1 MQLFLESQKRKI
13 MANRLYL
20 YPIWLRIWHMINAL
34 LFLALIVT
42 GLSMQYSPVEN
53 PLIEFQTAIAVH
65 NIAGILIIAAYII
78 FMVTNFSSSNK
89 KYYVMKKKGLMDRLM
104 KQSRYYAY
112 GMFKGE
118 STPFPVTEDEK
129 FNPLQKLSY
138 VGVIYILLPI
148 LMITGLALL
157 YPEFIVHKV
166 FGLNGTMLT
175 ALLHMFMGFL
185 LTLFLL
191 IHLYFAS
198 LSKKKFANFKSMIT
212 GWHEH

>member
-1 MQLFLESQKRKI
+1 MQLSYESQKRKI
-13 MANRLYL
+13 MANKIYL
-20 YPIWLRIWHMINAL
+20 YPIWLRIWHMMNAL
-34 LFLALIVT
+34 LFLALILT
-42 GLSMQYSPVEN
+42 GLSMQYSPVED
-53 PLIEFQTAIAVH
+53 PFIEFQMVISIH
-65 NIAGILIIAAYII
+65 NLAGILIILSYIFFLI
-78 FMVTNFSSSNK
+78 SNTLTSNGK
-89 KYYVMKKKGLMDRLM
+89 HYVIKKGFMQKVI
-104 KQSRYYAY
+104 KQGRYYAY

-118 STPFPVTEDEK
+118 EAPYPISENEK

-138 VGVIYILLPI
+138 VGVIYFLLPV

-157 YPEFIVHKV
+157 YPEFIIHKI

-175 ALLHMFMGFL
+175 ALLHMLMGFL

-198 LSKKKFANFKSMIT
+198 LSKKKFANFKSMLT

>member
-1 MQLFLESQKRKI
+1 ML
-13 MANRLYL
+13 
-20 YPIWLRIWHMINAL
+20 NAL

-53 PLIEFQTAIAVH
+53 PLIGFEMSIFIH
-65 NIAGILIIAAYII
+65 NLAGILIIISYLFFLIANT
-78 FMVTNFSSSNK
+78 FSSNK
-89 KYYVMKKKGLMDRLM
+89 KHYVIKKGFMQKVI
-104 KQSRYYAY
+104 KQGRYYAY

-118 STPFPVTEDEK
+118 EAPYPISENEK

-138 VGVIYILLPI
+138 VGVIYLLLPV
-148 LMITGLALL
+148 LMITGIALL
-157 YPEFIVHKV
+157 YPELIIHKIW
-166 FGLNGTMLT
+166 GLNGTMLT
-175 ALLHMFMGFL
+175 ALLHMLMGFL

>member
-1 MQLFLESQKRKI
+1 MTNAILFLT
-13 MANRLYL
+13 
-20 YPIWLRIWHMINAL
+20 
-34 LFLALIVT
+34 LIVT
-42 GLSMQYSPVEN
+42 GLNMQYSPVEN
-53 PLIEFQTAIAVH
+53 PMIEFQSAIAAH
-65 NIAGILIIAAYII
+65 NIAGILIILSYGF
-78 FMVTNFSSSNK
+78 FMIANALSPNK
-89 KYYVMKKKGLMDRLM
+89 KHYIMKGKGLIDRLM

-118 STPFPVTEDEK
+118 AAPYPVTENEK

-138 VGVIYILLPI
+138 VGVIYLLLPVS
-148 LMITGLALL
+148 MITGIALL
-157 YPEFIVHKV
+157 FPELIIHEIW
-166 FGLNGTMLT
+166 GLNGTMLT
-175 ALLHMFMGFL
+175 ALLHMLMGFL

>member
-1 MQLFLESQKRKI
+1 
-13 MANRLYL
+13 
-20 YPIWLRIWHMINAL
+20 MINAL

-53 PLIEFQTAIAVH
+53 PLIGFEMSIFIH
-65 NIAGILIIAAYII
+65 NLAGILIILFYVF
-78 FMVTNFSSSNK
+78 FMIANALSPNK
-89 KYYVMKKKGLMDRLM
+89 KFYVMKRKGLMDRLK

-118 STPFPVTEDEK
+118 ATPFPVTEDEK

-138 VGVIYILLPI
+138 VGVIYILLPV
-148 LMITGLALL
+148 LMITGIALL
-157 YPEFIVHKV
+157 YPELIIHKIW
-166 FGLNGTMLT
+166 GLNGTMLT
-175 ALLHMFMGFL
+175 ALLHMLMGFL